1 MATRALDFIMQVNMS
16 GKDISDKPVNKLVY
30 AHGHPAL
37 LVLIEKVFLNRVAS
51 ADLSNV
57 SYYDASEISTKRL
70 CDEISHDVGKK
81 VVIIRN
87 AENITDD
94 SVVERYDSKYV
105 SANVHTLFLS
115 TQPPIFTDKARK
127 IFVGLNEEEKKNK
140 VKRSFTGQLI
150 DGSAAHKATYS
161 RFISTVLRTDTPTSE
176 HIAQHFSYDPERLM
190 NFIKIVRSA
199 GINITKDNL
208 SLIADEY
215 YGNDLALC
223 LLSRN
228 KADAL
233 KAARAV
239 PASEV
244 LGCLNLITK
253 RLEQLETLSEAE
265 HSKVNVS
272 WLIREGRISQGL
284 VQTMGKYVRAYPLDI
299 IDRCFEAVGE
309 AYSLYE
315 NPDAKPLL
323 WLAAKWP
330 S

>member
-1 MATRALDFIMQVNMS
+1 MATRALDFILQTNAA
-16 GKDISDKPVNKLVY
+16 GKDISDKRMNRLVY
-30 AHGHPAL
+30 AYGHPAL
-37 LVLIEKVFLNRVAS
+37 LVLVEKTFISRTS
-51 ADLSNV
+51 SPDLSNV
-57 SYYDASEISTKRL
+57 AYYDAAEYATKKIS
-70 CDEISHDVGKK
+70 DAISHDVGSK

-87 AENITDD
+87 AECLTDD
-94 SVVERYDSKYV
+94 SVIERYESKYV
-105 SANVHTLFLS
+105 SKNVHTLLLS
-115 TQPPIFTDKARK
+115 NKVPEFSDTARRVFIGLTDEDKKRK
-127 IFVGLNEEEKKNK
+127 EKRAFVG
-140 VKRSFTGQLI
+140 QLVDADNI
-150 DGSAAHKATYS
+150 SKIATP
-161 RFISTVLRTDTPTSE
+161 RFIATVLRTDAPTSE
-176 HIAQHFSYDPERLM
+176 HIAKHFSYDPERLM
-190 NFIKIVRSA
+190 NFIKIARSA
-199 GINITKDNL
+199 GINVTKDNL
-208 SLIADEY
+208 TLIADEY

-223 LLSRN
+223 LLARN

-272 WLIREGRISQGL
+272 WLIREGRLSQGL
-284 VQTMGKYVRAYPLDI
+284 VQTMGKYVKAYPLDI
-299 IDRCFEAVGE
+299 LDRCFEAVGE